1 MARYQIWNKTDPVI
15 TPSGAKFTAQAWADR
30 FAWVKLPGA
39 KMIISGGLINGGT
52 AMEFEST
59 KEAYRKRGA
68 AITDGMTDEEVL
80 AAMEAFEDNP
90 PGADL
95 PSVEE
100 RTAAA
105 LEFLAMNSLPDEQ

>member
-1 MARYQIWNKTDPVI
+1 M
-15 TPSGAKFTAQAWADR
+15 GQAAGGED
-30 FAWVKLPGA
+30 V
-39 KMIISGGLINGGT
+39 ISGGLINGGT

-90 PGADL
+90 PGLICPVWKSA
-95 PSVEE
+95 PPPRWS
-100 RTAAA
+100 
-105 LEFLAMNSLPDEQ
+105 FWQ